1 MLAPG
6 MPVVAFET
14 VICRITSPMK
24 LVTFRPTGSDASG
37 SGILSRKPRLGVV
50 LESGRILDLA
60 KADGQH
66 SGLTML
72 DLIRDQDARMPRI
85 RSLLA
90 LAAELS
96 SAALHDTRR
105 VQILAPLPRPVSL
118 RDGYAFRK
126 HVEAA
131 RRNRG
136 LPMIPEFDQFP
147 VFYFSNAL
155 SVIGPGELR
164 VGRRRLERLDFELE
178 AFCVVGRTVTNPS
191 ISEADDAIFGYG
203 VLNDFSARALQAE
216 EMKLNLGPAKGK
228 DFATAMGPWLVTKDE
243 LAASGRIVP
252 TPRGNL
258 VRGAMTAE
266 VNGTE
271 VSRGDL
277 SDMHWTFAEIL
288 QRAADGVTLEPG
300 EVIGSGTVGTGCFL
314 ELNGPG
320 GARDRW
326 LLPGDSVSLTIE
338 GLGTLTNDVVEDPS
352 R

>member
-1 MLAPG
+1 MA
-6 MPVVAFET
+6 
-14 VICRITSPMK
+14 MK

-60 KADGQH
+60 KSDGQL
-66 SGLTML
+66 SSLTML

-90 LAAELS
+90 LAAEITS
-96 SAALHDTRR
+96 SAFHDPRR
-105 VQILAPLPRPVSL
+105 VQILPPLPRPVSF

-136 LPMIPEFDQFP
+136 VPMIPEFDAFP
-147 VFYFSNAL
+147 VFYFSNVL

-164 VGRRRLERLDFELE
+164 VGGRRLERLDFELE

-191 ISEADDAIFGYG
+191 LAEADDAIFGYG

-252 TPRGNL
+252 TPKGNL

-266 VNGTE
+266 VNGVE

-277 SDMHWTFAEIL
+277 GDMHWTFAQIL

-314 ELNGPG
+314 ELNGSG
-320 GARDRW
+320 VTRDRW
-326 LLPGDSVSLTIE
+326 LQPGDSVSLTIE
-338 GLGTLTNDVVEDPS
+338 GLGTLTNDVVEDPG